1 MDIRSAEIEIAN
13 HLAAKLGAGYDVLP
27 LPEKQSDYEKPFS
40 KARLTVAFAGEK
52 PEMPQSTFQVSQ
64 HVKQT
69 YTISV
74 QSRFLNSTVDVL
86 GIGKLCD
93 KVKSYLTGFQPTDGG
108 LMYYTNHEF
117 VRYESGV
124 WEHAV
129 DFETKTLR
137 TQDDNIE
144 EETGA
149 PLASVSLN
157 ENFV

>member
-1 MDIRSAEIEIAN
+1 MDIRSAEIEIAAF
-13 HLAAKLGAGYDVLP
+13 LAGKLGEGYDVLA
-27 LPEKQSDYEKPFS
+27 LPEKQSDYEKPFL
-40 KARLTVAFAGEK
+40 KGRLTVAFAGEK

-74 QSRFLNSTVDVL
+74 QSRFLNSMPDVF

-93 KVKSYLTGFQPTDGG
+93 KVKAYLIGYQPTDGG
-108 LMYYTNHEF
+108 LMYYVNHEF
-117 VRYESGV
+117 VRYEGGV
-124 WEHAV
+124 WEHAI

-137 TQDDNIE
+137 VQEDNLE

-149 PLASVSLN
+149 PLSSVSLN
-157 ENFV
+157 ETFV